1 MIVVDSSVWIAHL
14 RAEVTPA
21 TRLLHAIIADDDD
34 QILIG
39 DLILLEVLQG
49 ARSEAHAVRIENAL
63 RLFPVVPML
72 DGNLA
77 VEAARNY
84 RLLRGRGVAIRK
96 TIDMIIG
103 TFCLAFDH
111 VLLHNDR
118 DFDPMAAH
126 LGLRVV
132 SN

>member
-21 TRLLHAIIADDDD
+21 TRMLHAIIADDDD
-34 QILIG
+34 QILVG

-49 ARSEAHAVRIENAL
+49 ARNEAHAVRIEHAL

-72 DGNLA
+72 NGDLA

-84 RLLRGRGVAIRK
+84 RLLRGRGVTVRK

-103 TFCLAFDH
+103 TFCSAFGH
-111 VLLHNDR
+111 A
-118 DFDPMAAH
+118 PAAY
-126 LGLRVV
+126 RK
-132 SN
+132 